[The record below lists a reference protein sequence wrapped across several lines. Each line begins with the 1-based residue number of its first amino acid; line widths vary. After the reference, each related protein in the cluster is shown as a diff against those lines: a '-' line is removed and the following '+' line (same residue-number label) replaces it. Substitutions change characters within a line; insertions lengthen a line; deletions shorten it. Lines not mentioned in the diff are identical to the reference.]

1 MSEILIPLTSPY
13 TIVIPDNR
21 GALFG
26 WVIGF
31 VGIIILAAHLQDRS
45 FRLSRTTLLWSAALS
60 LLVLVLTPFIGIL
73 PRMSTELNP
82 GDVPFLH
89 LMFFTAVPW
98 MVAGGV
104 LGVVPSVLL
113 AMISG
118 LLLAYLDTNN
128 IFTPLVLMG
137 LAVVFSWC
145 VRQRYRTNFYQWL
158 RFPVIAGAIS
168 LAVAS
173 PLILIVTVLSA
184 TGSVG
189 ARVGIAFD
197 RFPLVMFALGGMVL
211 IGGVVCV
218 IVSAVAQRT
227 WGSNSQ
233 LKPAPGEFHLRH
245 RLFVLILPTFLVLLW
260 VVFISTWMV
269 AQNQVRKMVVRQL
282 ISTSELAAAS
292 LGDYFEMTGSTTL
305 EDSLEPHTLISAF
318 QALEAVGGIG
328 QVVNAEGAILYQTK
342 VQQAETP
349 TEGTFFTT
357 ATFRQSQ
364 GADGQTWLHYFQ
376 PVDGTNLGVVAAM
389 PGSAIDDVAWQSTF
403 PILLISSGGMV
414 LVLFA
419 VWIGVAPMAT
429 ELEKIAAAIDTV
441 SISPFESNQ
450 REKGAKSGK
459 DPLSQAFQAVI
470 DRQQSRLDHQAELIT
485 VSNRVAGQLDFTDAM
500 NIILAAAL
508 THGASSARLIVSD
521 AVGEDQSGLKHALGL
536 GIQTNRLA
544 VLDPSVVE
552 LSRRE
557 GALVLSVGEIG
568 DKLPGA
574 EEIEELACVTIL
586 PLKWKEQSFGVFW
599 VAFPAGLTRCAE
611 EEAYLQEL
619 SRMASLAI
627 VKTITYRDTQSSR
640 MLMESIFDL
649 LPDAVIIT
657 DLQERVIY
665 QNKTAQTV
673 LGSET
678 GSLEGKS
685 LSSSLTPQE
694 SLEQAWRTQLG
705 PITREVHINGKAFQ
719 LISSPIQIK
728 PNHAGQMLI
737 FKDLTQQRKESS
749 IKSEFVT
756 TVSHELRSP
765 LTLILGYAKILRL
778 TGNMNE
784 QQDTYISNIIDGVQ
798 EMQNLVQKLLD
809 IGRLEGGDP
818 LAIQPISVADI
829 TRRVVERV
837 DAQAKQKNV
846 QMVVNLPESPVVIEA
861 DPTFLALALKNLMEN
876 AIKFSKMEGEVI
888 LSAWRDDDRVVFAV
902 EDKGIGI
909 APLDQRRLFKNFSQA
924 SAQTGQEQAGSGLG
938 LAIVKS
944 IAERHGGQVRLE
956 SQLGKGSIFY
966 FEIPRKQS
974 R

>member
-1 MSEILIPLTSPY
+1 MLEILVPLTSPY

-31 VGIIILAAHLQDRS
+31 VGIIIFAAFLQDRS
-45 FRLSRTTLLWSAALS
+45 FRITRATLLWSAALS
-60 LLVLVLTPFIGIL
+60 LLVLALTPFIGIL
-73 PRMSTELNP
+73 PRMSTALNP

-104 LGVVPSVLL
+104 LGVMPSVLL

-145 VRQRYRTNFYQWL
+145 VRQRYRTSFYQWL

-168 LAVAS
+168 LAVIS
-173 PLILIVTVLSA
+173 PLVFIVTAFSA
-184 TGSVG
+184 TGSAG
-189 ARVGIAFD
+189 ERVGIAID
-197 RFPLVMFALGGMVL
+197 RFPMVMFALGGMVL

-218 IVSAVAQRT
+218 IVSAVAQQT
-227 WGSNSQ
+227 WGSKSQ
-233 LKPAPGEFHLRH
+233 LKPAPGEFNLNH
-245 RLFVLILPTFLVLLW
+245 RLFAFILPTFLVLLW

-269 AQNQVRKMVVRQL
+269 AQNQARKMAIRQL
-282 ISTSELAAAS
+282 ISTSEMAAAS
-292 LGDYFEMTGSTTL
+292 LGDYFGMTGSTTM
-305 EDSLEPHTLISAF
+305 EDMLPSHTFIRAF
-318 QALEAVGGIG
+318 QALEVVGGIG
-328 QVVNAEGAILYQTK
+328 QIVNADGAILYQTQI
-342 VQQAETP
+342 QQVETP

-376 PVDGTNLGVVAAM
+376 PVNGTNLGVVAVL
-389 PGSAIDDVAWQSTF
+389 PGWAIDAVAWQSTF
-403 PILLISSGGMV
+403 PVLLITSGGMV
-414 LVLFA
+414 LVLLA

-429 ELEKIAAAIDTV
+429 ELEKITAAIDTV
-441 SISPFESNQ
+441 SIRPFESNQ

-459 DPLSQAFQAVI
+459 GPLSQAFQAVI
-470 DRQQSRLDHQAELIT
+470 DSQQSRLDHQAELLA
-485 VSNRVAGQLDFTDAM
+485 VSSRIAGQLNLTDAM
-500 NIILAAAL
+500 HIILTAAL
-508 THGASSARLIVSD
+508 THGASSARLILSD
-521 AVGEDQSGLKHALGL
+521 ATGVDQSGLKHALGL
-536 GIQTNRLA
+536 GTQSKRLA

-586 PLKWKEQSFGVFW
+586 PLKWKDLKLGVFW

-619 SRMASLAI
+619 SRMASLVI
-627 VKTITYRDTQSSR
+627 VNTKTYRDTQSSR
-640 MLMESIFDL
+640 ILMESIFDL
-649 LPDAVIIT
+649 LPDAVLIT
-657 DLQERVIY
+657 DLQERVVY
-665 QNKTAQTV
+665 QNKTAQAV

-678 GSLEGKS
+678 GPLEGKS
-685 LSSSLTPQE
+685 LSSLLAPQD
-694 SLEQAWRTQLG
+694 SLEQVWRTQPG
-705 PITREVHINGKAFQ
+705 PHAREVHINGKAYQ

-728 PNHAGQMLI
+728 PNQAGQMLI
-737 FKDLTQQRKESS
+737 LKDLTQQRNESS

-809 IGRLEGGDP
+809 IGRLEGSDP

-829 TRRVVERV
+829 TRQVVERV

-846 QMVVNLPESPVVIEA
+846 QMVIKLPESPVVIEA
-861 DPTFLALALKNLMEN
+861 DPTFLALALKNLVEN

-888 LSAWRDDDRVVFAV
+888 FSAWRDDDRVIFAV

-974 R
+974 C